1 MNRWFDLPIFI
12 TTYYHFNVSL
22 PWCTSAPH
30 LSGQEADTK
39 KGSRKIRPKHNKATH
54 WTKQKFSLGFVL
66 CVRKSCSVVGGRAAF
81 AECWNRNE
89 IYMLISHLSA
99 SSGNTETTVQTG
111 WARPVPTDDWL
122 TRARIARHSSS
133 FLRNNAAII
142 SRTRISCRR
151 FDGCRSNFPL
161 LFARFISV
169 YAPPKVC
176 WTIRDD
182 GFGCAKIA
190 RCARARVCVPSGPT
204 NPCTRMTNKKS
215 TKQNGKKTSRKK
227 QKYVERRT
235 RPLARQITLIYVRE
249 SAPFRKSVK

>member
-1 MNRWFDLPIFI
+1 MSRFHGAPVHHICPGRKLTQKREAERSDQN
-12 TTYYHFNVSL
+12 TTKL
-22 PWCTSAPH
+22 RI
-30 LSGQEADTK
+30 E
-39 KGSRKIRPKHNKATH
+39 RNKN
-54 WTKQKFSLGFVL
+54 FRSVL
-66 CVRKSCSVVGGRAAF
+66 CFALGKVVRSSEGALLS
-81 AECWNRNE
+81 RNVE
-89 IYMLISHLSA
+89 TEMKYIYMLISHLSA